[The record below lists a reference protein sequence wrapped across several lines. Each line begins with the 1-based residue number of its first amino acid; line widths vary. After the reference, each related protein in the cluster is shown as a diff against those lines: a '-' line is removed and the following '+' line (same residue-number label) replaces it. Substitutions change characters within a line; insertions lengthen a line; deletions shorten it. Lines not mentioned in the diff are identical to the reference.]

1 MQDMNDLL
9 CFARVVRFG
18 GFAAA
23 ERATGERKSKL
34 SKRVARLELH
44 FGARLIERSTRSFRV
59 TDLGRELYRECEV
72 ILQRLEATE
81 ALAMSARGEVS
92 GTVRVSMPSGMLE
105 YLGRDTLVDFM
116 ARYPEVRLQVRL
128 SSQRVD
134 LINERIDVAFRVAT
148 RFDTDQSLAMRSLG
162 VGARILA
169 ASPRLLQRMGGA
181 PVQLE
186 DLSRFPTLSVGEMLE
201 RDRWEFANDAGE
213 TCDHHHAPHFSCGD
227 LQLICEAAVAG
238 QGVVLLPQRI
248 CEPEI
253 RAGRL
258 VHILPQWHALEGQIH
273 MVFTTPRG
281 MLPPVRAFI
290 DHCVETL
297 AQRGGRGSQA

>member
-34 SKRVARLELH
+34 SKRVARLETH
-44 FGARLIERSTRSFRV
+44 FGARLIERSTRHFRV

-72 ILQRLEATE
+72 ILQRLESAE
-81 ALAMSARGEVS
+81 ALAMTARDEVS
-92 GTVRVSMPSGMLE
+92 GTVRVSMSSGMLE

-116 ARYPEVRLQVRL
+116 TRYPQVRVQIRL
-128 SSQRVD
+128 SSQRID

-162 VGARILA
+162 VGARILV
-169 ASPRLLQRMGGA
+169 ASPALLQRMGGA
-181 PVQLE
+181 PAQLE

-213 TCDHHHAPHFSCGD
+213 TCDFHHAPHISCGD

-238 QGVVLLPQRI
+238 QGVVLLPEHI
-248 CEPEI
+248 CEPEV
-253 RAGRL
+253 RSGRL

-297 AQRGGRGSQA
+297 AQRGDRAAR

>member
-34 SKRVARLELH
+34 SKRVARLETH
-44 FGARLIERSTRSFRV
+44 FGARLIERSTRHFRV

-72 ILQRLEATE
+72 ILQRLESAE
-81 ALAMSARGEVS
+81 ALAMTARDEVS
-92 GTVRVSMPSGMLE
+92 GTVRVSMSSGMLE

-116 ARYPEVRLQVRL
+116 TRYPQVRVQIRL
-128 SSQRVD
+128 SSQRID

-169 ASPRLLQRMGGA
+169 ASPTLLQRMGGA
-181 PVQLE
+181 PAQLE

-213 TCDHHHAPHFSCGD
+213 TCDLHHAPHFSCGD

-238 QGVVLLPQRI
+238 QGVVLLPEHI
-248 CEPEI
+248 CEPEV
-253 RAGRL
+253 RSGRL

-297 AQRGGRGSQA
+297 AQRGDRAAR